1 MSNSG
6 QQAGQ
11 NTARKI
17 RKKVGYPNV
26 RSVGQPAQK
35 PRCGFSVMHGRTK
48 SDASVEKS
56 RRHNACPK
64 GLVCGKYSGSGS
76 PIYVIH

>member
-11 NTARKI
+11 KTARKI

-26 RSVGQPAQK
+26 RSVGQQAQK
-35 PRCGFSVMHGRTK
+35 PRRGFNVMHGRTK
-48 SDASVEKS
+48 SDAFCREIMQA
-56 RRHNACPK
+56 RCMPK
-64 GLVCGKYSGSGS
+64 GIGMWEV
-76 PIYVIH
+76 